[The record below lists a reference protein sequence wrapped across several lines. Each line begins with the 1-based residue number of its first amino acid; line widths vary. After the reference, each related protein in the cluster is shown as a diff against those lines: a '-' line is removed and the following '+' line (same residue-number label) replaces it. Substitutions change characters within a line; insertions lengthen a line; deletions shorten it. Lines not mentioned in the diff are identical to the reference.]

1 VHAAGLITP
10 SDYVRITSTAAAQIY
25 NIYPRKGRIAAGS
38 DADVILLDPRV
49 NHTISAATH
58 HSRLDTN
65 VYEGAHGV
73 SALAAEISTGC
84 SVLPVMI
91 SCMMALAQHLHQCC
105 SKSQAWPHSTAAS
118 EQPPYLNHFGLDS

>member
-1 VHAAGLITP
+1 
-10 SDYVRITSTAAAQIY
+10 VRITSTAAAQIY

-38 DADVILLDPRV
+38 DADVILLDPRA

-73 SALAAEISTGC
+73 SAIAAEISTGC
-84 SVLPVMI
+84 GVLPVMM
-91 SCMMALAQHLHQCC
+91 SCMMALVQHLHQFC
-105 SKSQAWPHSTAAS
+105 SKSQAWPQSTLFPQQ
-118 EQPPYLNHFGLDS
+118 QPLSNLLI